1 MRLALAAMLIGYVA
15 LSTVQLAAQAATEST
30 TGPIG
35 QAIERQAVRFRVDP
49 ETGLVDSQW
58 SRVGRLPPG
67 TEIILTTQQ
76 GPPDVRY
83 VVRADESGLIVLK
96 LADPSRL
103 AAAGALL
110 RAVAADHPDYFSA
123 AQHGGSFLFE
133 GNVRFGPDG
142 VFVDARK
149 VADLGEVVTNIARTD
164 VVEIRTLKKGRGV
177 WGHLGALGGFFVG
190 AMSGGLVAGFACQAA
205 AGRERC
211 DTGAFLTGALVGGIA
226 GGGFGFRAANR
237 ETEDV
242 VYRARERQ
250 LAFRP

>member
-1 MRLALAAMLIGYVA
+1 MRLALATTLIGYVA
-15 LSTVQLAAQAATEST
+15 LSTVPLAAQAGTEST
-30 TGPIG
+30 PGPIA
-35 QAIERQAVRFRVDP
+35 QAIEQQAVGFRVDP

-58 SRVGRLPPG
+58 SRVRRLPPG
-67 TEIILTTQQ
+67 TEIIVTTRQ

-83 VVRADESGLIVLK
+83 VVRADESWLTVLK

-123 AQHGGSFLFE
+123 AQHGGTFLFE

-149 VADLGEVVTNIARTD
+149 VADLGEVVTNIARSD
-164 VVEIRTLKKGRGV
+164 VIEIRSLKKGRGV

-190 AMSGGLVAGFACQAA
+190 AMSGGLVASFACQAT
-205 AGRERC
+205 AGRDRC
-211 DTGAFLTGALVGGIA
+211 DTGAFLTGAVVGGIA
-226 GGGFGFRAANR
+226 GAGYGLRASSR

-242 VYRARERQ
+242 IYRAR
-250 LAFRP
+250 